1 MGDLHVFGVAALLTL
16 CTSEEQF
23 GRGPEIVGQGV
34 ALQNC
39 VGSNCN
45 SNNFF
50 KRQRREV
57 LEKVIARFEEDLS
70 IEERQLLEEILTEV
84 EEQEFSGERTEP
96 NLDSVESSS
105 GLEENPSR
113 FHDLLQQIVG
123 KLDELSLKLGSSSRS
138 SLPTFPTGT
147 KFYTSDGRGGL
158 SAIRAPIISLP
169 AEEVPF
175 ENNLARKTQGIR
187 CLKLLDSLLGEAPL
201 ENNLAIKTQGIG
213 CLKLLNTLVGEA
225 SFENNLATKT
235 QGFGCL
241 KLLDS
246 LVEAPFENNLARKTE
261 GISCL
266 KLLDSLVG
274 EAPLQNNLA
283 RKTQGS
289 SCLELLD
296 SLVGGA
302 PFEKSLVTKTQ
313 GIGCLKLLDSL
324 PGQGKKEI
332 TKLLLKKLLL

>member
-1 MGDLHVFGVAALLTL
+1 MG
-16 CTSEEQF
+16 
-23 GRGPEIVGQGV
+23 
-34 ALQNC
+34 
-39 VGSNCN
+39 
-45 SNNFF
+45 
-50 KRQRREV
+50 
-57 LEKVIARFEEDLS
+57 
-70 IEERQLLEEILTEV
+70 V
-84 EEQEFSGERTEP
+84 EEQELSGERTQP
-96 NLDSVESSS
+96 NLDSNGSSS

-113 FHDLLQQIVG
+113 FHDLLQQIVD

-138 SLPTFPTGT
+138 SLPTFPAGT

-158 SAIRAPIISLP
+158 SAIRAPVISLP
-169 AEEVPF
+169 VEEVPF

-201 ENNLAIKTQGIG
+201 ENNLATKTEGIS
-213 CLKLLNTLVGEA
+213 CLKLLNSLVGEA
-225 SFENNLATKT
+225 SSFENNLATKT

-274 EAPLQNNLA
+274 EAPLEN
-283 RKTQGS
+283 
-289 SCLELLD
+289 
-296 SLVGGA
+296 
-302 PFEKSLVTKTQ
+302 SLVTKTQ